1 MTRKAVLTF
10 VFLFALTGIFS
21 YAQQGLKPSA
31 SLTLSGEIVG
41 LASCAGGS
49 ALVAANKSAAGT
61 TLQVI
66 NTFSKEIV
74 ASASVAIANPSAL
87 AVNRDCATAF
97 VADASANKVFVV
109 SPCPAAPCAPR
120 SPWGRGPSRSLAPP
134 ITPIST
140 L

>member
-31 SLTLSGEIVG
+31 SLTLSGDIVG
-41 LASCAGGS
+41 LVSCAGGS
-49 ALVAANKSAAGT
+49 ALVAASKSAEGT

-74 ASASVAIANPSAL
+74 ASASV
-87 AVNRDCATAF
+87 RDSQSQRA
-97 VADASANKVFVV
+97 
-109 SPCPAAPCAPR
+109 
-120 SPWGRGPSRSLAPP
+120 GGQSRLRYGVRR
-134 ITPIST
+134 
-140 L
+140 

>member
-49 ALVAANKSAAGT
+49 ALVAR
-61 TLQVI
+61 Q
-66 NTFSKEIV
+66 
-74 ASASVAIANPSAL
+74 
-87 AVNRDCATAF
+87 
-97 VADASANKVFVV
+97 
-109 SPCPAAPCAPR
+109 
-120 SPWGRGPSRSLAPP
+120 
-134 ITPIST
+134 
-140 L
+140 

>member
-49 ALVAANKSAAGT
+49 ALVAASSQQRA
-61 TLQVI
+61 
-66 NTFSKEIV
+66 
-74 ASASVAIANPSAL
+74 
-87 AVNRDCATAF
+87 R
-97 VADASANKVFVV
+97 
-109 SPCPAAPCAPR
+109 PCRLLTR
-120 SPWGRGPSRSLAPP
+120 SPKRSSRAQASR
-134 ITPIST
+134 
-140 L
+140 

>member
-49 ALVAANKSAAGT
+49 ALVAASKSAAGT

-97 VADASANKVFVV
+97 VADAAANKVFVV
-109 SPCPAAPCAPR
+109 VRARRRRARRDRRGEEARRAR
-120 SPWGRGPSRSLAPP
+120 SRHP
-134 ITPIST
+134 
-140 L
+140 